1 MEILT
6 KSQNFIEVYCSAQS
20 SWPSEN
26 VSNTN
31 EKTPEKEKLNFSL
44 SALYLMKTK
53 DYLKYFVLDSS
64 YILPELTVVEAIYM
78 HIISFILA
86 VTINRSCF
94 YN

>member
-1 MEILT
+1 
-6 KSQNFIEVYCSAQS
+6 
-20 SWPSEN
+20 
-26 VSNTN
+26 
-31 EKTPEKEKLNFSL
+31 
-44 SALYLMKTK
+44 MKTK

-78 HIISFILA
+78 YIISFVLV